1 MKKTF
6 IQSLLLFLFL
16 GVAWNSSF
24 AGNLPIFDEEIAL
37 KDFLNPIEP
46 EQERSLL
53 PTCQAYKSTAQVEVT
68 FNKCIGNVTVLLV
81 NQSGIVVA
89 SRHADSAF
97 ENTVYLQLPASK
109 GVYYLH
115 ITGSAGYEGEG
126 SFTIK

>member
-6 IQSLLLFLFL
+6 IQSLLLIFFL
-16 GVAWNSSF
+16 GVAWNGSL

-46 EQERSLL
+46 KQERSLL
-53 PTCQAYKSTAQVEVT
+53 PACQAYKSTGQVEVV
-68 FNKCIGNVTVLLV
+68 FNQCIGDVTVFLV
-81 NQSGIVVA
+81 NQSGRVVT
-89 SRHADSAF
+89 SLHADTAF
-97 ENTVYLQLPASK
+97 ENTVYLNLPASK
-109 GVYYLH
+109 GVYYLY